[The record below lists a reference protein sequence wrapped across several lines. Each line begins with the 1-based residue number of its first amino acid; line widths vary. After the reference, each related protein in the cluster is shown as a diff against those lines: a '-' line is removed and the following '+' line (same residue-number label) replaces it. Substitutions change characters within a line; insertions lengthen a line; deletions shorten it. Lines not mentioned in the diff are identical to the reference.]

1 MTVHPFG
8 GIRSPSCA
16 NFALRHIAEDYG
28 TAEYDPDTVEA
39 VLDNFYADDC
49 LKSMDTV
56 EKAIRLVQQLC
67 QLLSKGG
74 FRLSKWICNSRSMLD
89 NIPDGEKAKEL
100 NSLNLDCESLPA
112 ERALGVAWNTE
123 RDQFGI
129 TVKVKDK
136 SFTKRGLLSLLS
148 SVYDPLGIVCP
159 FVLNAKKISQD
170 ECRVTKTW
178 DDSLSPLNC
187 NRWKRWLKELP
198 LLEKFQLERCIV
210 PSEFGEVVQCELHH
224 FSDASQY
231 AYGAILINSRGQIH
245 CALMLAR
252 SRLSPMKSVTIPR
265 LELMAAVIAVQL
277 HSILSREMR
286 LSVHR
291 SVFWTGSMIVLQYI
305 KNHARRFHTFVANR
319 VAILHDGSSP
329 DQ

>member
-178 DDSLSPLNC
+178 DDSLSPLNG

-231 AYGAILINSRGQIH
+231 AYGAVSHVRLINSRGQIH
-245 CALMLAR
+245 CALMPAR
-252 SRLSPMKSVTIPR
+252 SRLSP
-265 LELMAAVIAVQL
+265 
-277 HSILSREMR
+277 
-286 LSVHR
+286 
-291 SVFWTGSMIVLQYI
+291 
-305 KNHARRFHTFVANR
+305 RR
-319 VAILHDGSSP
+319 
-329 DQ
+329 